1 MRNISMNNVAVKPR
15 EIKMEIK
22 VMSNKKRTCK
32 PWKPAHNEILEM
44 LLESGKHP
52 SEIASMMGR
61 TENAVRTQ
69 MTKIGVYTKDEAKS
83 YSKPKT
89 VLREPKT
96 VQIAK
101 TKEPAPVNMAQ
112 LGLLF
117 SQMGDMYDRSRI
129 VVRDVNDMKSFLVDT
144 HNKTEIVRQDL
155 EKTQQSI
162 KAHIT
167 TSVAL
172 NVITLTVLAWITLS

>member
-52 SEIASMMGR
+52 SEIAPMMGR

-112 LGLLF
+112 LGLLL
-117 SQMGDMYDRSRI
+117 SQMDDMYDRSRV
-129 VVRDVNDMKSFLVDT
+129 VVRDVSDMKSFLIDARD
-144 HNKTEIVRQDL
+144 KAGAAIDDL
-155 EKTQQSI
+155 KQTQQMA
-162 KAHIT
+162 KA
-167 TSVAL
+167 SMVL
-172 NVITLTVLAWITLS
+172 NAITLGALAWIILS